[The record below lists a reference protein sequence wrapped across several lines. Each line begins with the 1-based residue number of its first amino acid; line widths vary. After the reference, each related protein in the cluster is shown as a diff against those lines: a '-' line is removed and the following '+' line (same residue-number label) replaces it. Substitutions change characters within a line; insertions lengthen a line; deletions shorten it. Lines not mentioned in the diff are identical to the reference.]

1 MICPKCGANDDKV
14 LDSRPT
20 DDGFAVRRRR
30 VCLVCGARFSTIEKI
45 EGLKPMVVKKDGTKQ
60 LFDADKIMRSL
71 DVACQ
76 KRGVSQQVKENI
88 CSDITHIID
97 QRFNQE
103 ITSSEIGEFIMQ
115 KLKDIDRVSYV
126 RFASVYKN
134 FTDLDSYT
142 AEINNFDVGSMA
154 SAEE

>member
-1 MICPKCGANDDKV
+1 MICPKCGENDDKV

-45 EGLKPMVVKKDGTKQ
+45 EGLKPMVVKKDGSKQ
-60 LFDADKIMRSL
+60 AYNPDKIRRSL

-76 KRGVSQQVKENI
+76 KRGVSQQVKDNI
-88 CSDITHIID
+88 CSDITHLVD
-97 QRFNQE
+97 ARFNKE
-103 ITSSEIGEFIMQ
+103 ISSTEIGEFIMS
-115 KLKDIDRVSYV
+115 KLMDIDRVSYV

-142 AEINNFDVGSMA
+142 AEINNFEVGSIP
-154 SAEE
+154 SEQE

>member
-1 MICPKCGANDDKV
+1 MICPKCGENDDKV

-20 DDGFAVRRRR
+20 EDGFAVRRRR

-45 EGLKPMVVKKDGTKQ
+45 EGLKPMVVKKDGSKQ
-60 LFDADKIMRSL
+60 LYEPEKIMRSL

-88 CSDITHIID
+88 CSDITNIIEH
-97 QRFNQE
+97 RFNKE
-103 ITSSEIGEFIMQ
+103 ISSSEIGEYIMQ

-142 AEINNFDVGSMA
+142 AEINNFDIGSMT

>member
-45 EGLKPMVVKKDGTKQ
+45 EGLKPMVVKKDGSKQ
-60 LFDADKIMRSL
+60 LYDPDKILRSL

-88 CSDITHIID
+88 CSDITHIVD
-97 QRFNQE
+97 ERFNKE
-103 ITSSEIGEFIMQ
+103 ITSSEIGEFIMS
-115 KLKDIDRVSYV
+115 KLMDIDRVSYV
-126 RFASVYKN
+126 RFASVYRQ
-134 FTDLDSYT
+134 FV
-142 AEINNFDVGSMA
+142 DVDMFISELRAMGGK
-154 SAEE
+154 E

>member
-1 MICPKCGANDDKV
+1 
-14 LDSRPT
+14 
-20 DDGFAVRRRR
+20 
-30 VCLVCGARFSTIEKI
+30 
-45 EGLKPMVVKKDGTKQ
+45 MVVKKDGTKQ

-97 QRFNQE
+97 QRFNKE

-142 AEINNFDVGSMA
+142 AEINNFDSGSVA
-154 SAEE
+154 SVEE